1 MPPGPEMAML
11 HPGLPALQTIKV
23 SFAQPPRNRNVGP
36 TQRIALHSRS
46 PIYQCAAKDRRTH
59 LICVRSRRPRAK
71 QLARYVP

>member
-46 PIYQCAAKDRRTH
+46 PIYQCRAH